1 MPSRQWRAAD
11 YRMAA
16 ARTLAYLTKVR
27 RIGIVARLSASFVA
41 VAILAIAANYLAG
54 HSYVTTQTVR
64 VERPVV
70 IVARPVPAAPVVVA
84 AAPAPLPA
92 PKPSEAALEYARA
105 LQRFSAAVSARAAAA
120 DAEID
125 AGFHSAGTRLG
136 QAATHLSV
144 EVAKSDKKLSAQV
157 LSRTKETSD
166 SAQSLLERADERRHL
181 IGEYRRHLDQ
191 LAQSMKGA
199 LDGSFKIFGRLI
211 AREYLLK
218 LDMNLQGIRE
228 RMEDAIAS
236 NATAASLAAL
246 AASEHEFS
254 AALEANR
261 SSLQRVQGLEWVSS
275 TDNQLSVLAAF
286 RESLQHAQSAYGDT
300 QTKLSQQMADAVVT
314 AAQCVVP
321 ASAIAGAAPRLPSSK
336 PPAAAQPAAAE
347 PAAPQ
352 AVATSAPAGA
362 PAAVTPAALAGEEPE
377 PETTT
382 VAENDHG
389 RNALIARITIA
400 VISLVFIISLLTV
413 LSVVRPV
420 RRLVGAAAK
429 LAAGDTRI
437 SVARGGI
444 KELDQ
449 LAGSFNEMARQ
460 LESAG
465 EASRSYQAR
474 LEADVAARTEE
485 LRQLAERDS
494 LTQLPNRR
502 HGLQLMEQ
510 AFETARGW
518 GGYVGVFFLDLDNFK
533 SINDSLGHAFGDR
546 VLAGVAERLRTLC
559 TAYGYATRLGGDEFC
574 IVHISAQSCEEIYE
588 AATQLVRA
596 FHSPLPLE
604 QRELMVSVSCGV
616 SVFPLHGDTC
626 AELLSAADAA
636 LYRAKS
642 SGRNQACIYTA
653 DLLEVVSERFSL
665 EQRLRHAIARNE
677 FELVFQPEVGVH
689 SLRVEL
695 VEALLRWRQ
704 PDGRLA
710 APGEFLAVAE
720 ASGFI
725 MEIDNWVMGAA
736 IEAAA
741 AWHRGAWPQARV
753 AINVSS
759 RQLLDATFVDR
770 LKQLMAL
777 HRLPVKCIEIELTET
792 VLQTGADTIRTLHA
806 LKAAGFA
813 IGLDDFGTGYS
824 SLTSLAQLP
833 LSRVKLD
840 RSLIASSDE
849 RSTAIARATVTLC
862 EHLELEVTAEG
873 IETVEQLAWLLDHD
887 SVYLQGYLISY
898 PLRFSDVET
907 ALQTIPQQ
915 MALHVLSR
923 RTPLF
928 DNSTPGEV
936 IPRMSSSV
944 GM

>member
-1 MPSRQWRAAD
+1 MATRPWRGPD
-11 YRMAA
+11 YRLAA
-16 ARTLAYLTKVR
+16 TRVLAYLTQVR

-64 VERPVV
+64 VERPVQ
-70 IVARPVPAAPVVVA
+70 IVSRPPPAVPVPVAVAPV
-84 AAPAPLPA
+84 PLPP
-92 PKPSEAALEYARA
+92 PKPSEAALDYSRT
-105 LQRFSAAVSARAAAA
+105 LQRYAAAVSARAAAA
-120 DAEID
+120 DADLE
-125 AGFHSAGTRLG
+125 AAFRSANARLG
-136 QAATHLSV
+136 QAGSRLTV
-144 EVAKSDKKLSAQV
+144 EVAKSDKKLATQV
-157 LSRTKETSD
+157 TARTKDAADT
-166 SAQSLLERADERRHL
+166 AQSLLNEADERRHL

-236 NATAASLAAL
+236 NATPASLAAL

-254 AALEANR
+254 ASLEANR
-261 SSLQRVQGLEWVSS
+261 TSLQRVQGLDWVSS

-286 RESLQHAQSAYGDT
+286 RESLQHSQSAYAET
-300 QTKLSQQMADAVVT
+300 QAKLAQQMADAAVT
-314 AAQCVVP
+314 AAECIVPVP
-321 ASAIAGAAPRLPSSK
+321 AVQLAAPRVQPSKPLEAAQAPAPLPQAPQDAAPAAA
-336 PPAAAQPAAAE
+336 PPAAA
-347 PAAPQ
+347 AP
-352 AVATSAPAGA
+352 
-362 PAAVTPAALAGEEPE
+362 EPE

-382 VAENDHG
+382 IAANDRG
-389 RNALIARITIA
+389 RYALIARITIA

-420 RRLVGAAAK
+420 RRLVDAAAR

-437 SVARGGI
+437 SVTRGGI

-460 LESAG
+460 LQSAG

-485 LRQLAERDS
+485 LRQLAECDS

-502 HGLQLMEQ
+502 HGLKLMEQ
-510 AFETARGW
+510 AFDTARSW

-546 VLAGVAERLRTLC
+546 VLEGVAERLRTLC
-559 TAYGYATRLGGDEFC
+559 SSYGYATRLGGDEFS
-574 IVHISAQSCEEIYE
+574 IVHISAQSCEEIY
-588 AATQLVRA
+588 AAAAQLVLA

-616 SVFPLHGDTC
+616 SVFPSHGATC

-642 SGRNQACIYTA
+642 SGRNQACVYTP

-665 EQRLRHAIARNE
+665 EQRLRHAIARGE
-677 FELVFQPEVGVH
+677 FELVFQPEVGAQ

-720 ASGFI
+720 SSGFI

-741 AWHRGAWPQARV
+741 SWHRGAWPQARV

-759 RQLLDATFVDR
+759 RQLLDPSFVDR

-777 HRLPVKCIEIELTET
+777 HRLPVECIEIELTET

-806 LKAAGFA
+806 LKAEGFA

-840 RSLIASSDE
+840 RSLIATEDE
-849 RSTAIARATVTLC
+849 RSASIARATVTLC

-887 SVYLQGYLISY
+887 SVYLQGYLISR
-898 PLRFSDVET
+898 PLRFQDIEA

-915 MALHVLSR
+915 MALHVLNLRAPQSDR
-923 RTPLF
+923 VDAGELMPL
-928 DNSTPGEV
+928 
-936 IPRMSSSV
+936 MSSSI
-944 GM
+944 GR